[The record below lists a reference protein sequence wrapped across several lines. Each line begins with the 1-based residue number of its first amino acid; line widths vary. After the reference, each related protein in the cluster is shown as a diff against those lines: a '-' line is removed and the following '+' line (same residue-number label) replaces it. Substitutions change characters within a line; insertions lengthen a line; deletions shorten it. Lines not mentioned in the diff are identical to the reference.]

1 MGKPRFVQQT
11 THVVLVD
18 RYELGPVLGQGGMAK
33 VHRGLDRQLGRQVA
47 IKVLAPPFDR
57 DREFVERFQ
66 REARAAAGLSHPNI
80 VAVFDSGSDDGTHY
94 IVTELVEGETLADR
108 LRRDGPMPQAEAVAV
123 AVDIARA
130 LAAAHERGLIHRD
143 IKPGNVMLLPDGR
156 VKVVDFGIARAAGSD
171 TLTNTGVVLGSTAYL
186 SPEQASGQPV
196 DERADL
202 YALGCVLYE
211 MLTGRVPFSADTPIA
226 TMYRH
231 VNEDPPPPSTFA
243 PIPSELED
251 IVMRALE
258 KDPKRR
264 FASASELEAALLA
277 VPLARGGDTMRLEPA
292 AAETQ
297 PVGRVGAVAA
307 GGAIAAGAAAA
318 DAAKTEPVTDG
329 RRRSGGGG
337 LRSRRSGP
345 SHARPRRSPRG
356 RRPWLIAA
364 LVVAL
369 LFALTGVLIAATTDP
384 LPRKPAVRQEARETA
399 QTTLPSETPE
409 TPVTFADAWSGLISA
424 IGSAKVADDISDH
437 AAEEL
442 AKDAD
447 ELLGAYRD
455 GDTDKLG
462 ESLQHLEEH
471 LAKAVE
477 EEEIAPEAA
486 DAVDNAISDIV
497 VALQNEGALAVVPT
511 SAPTGPTGDEQGN
524 EDKHGARR
532 RTARPTGT
540 KRTRARPRPAV
551 RAPRRRSPE
560 RPRAAR

>member
-1 MGKPRFVQQT
+1 MGKPRFVPQT

-33 VHRGLDRQLGRQVA
+33 VHQGLDRQLGRQVA

-123 AVDIARA
+123 AADIARA

-277 VPLARGGDTMRLEPA
+277 VPLARSGDTMRLEPA

-297 PVGRVGAVAA
+297 PVGRVAALAA
-307 GGAIAAGAAAA
+307 GGAVVA
-318 DAAKTEPVTDG
+318 EPLPRTPRRPSPSPHG
-329 RRRSGGGG
+329 RRRVWGRWAPSSTQRAS
-337 LRSRRSGP
+337 RS
-345 SHARPRRSPRG
+345 PRRSPGAPPLADRGG
-356 RRPWLIAA
+356 RRRPA
-364 LVVAL
+364 VRSCRR
-369 LFALTGVLIAATTDP
+369 LIAATSDP
-384 LPRKPAVRQEARETA
+384 LPKKPAVRQEARETA
-399 QTTLPSETPE
+399 QSTLPTETPE

-447 ELLGAYRD
+447 ELLGAYRH
-455 GDTDKLG
+455 GDTDKLS

-477 EEEIAPEAA
+477 EEEIAPTAA
-486 DAVDNAISDIV
+486 DDVDNAISDIV

-511 SAPTGPTGDEQGN
+511 PAPTGPTGETGETSGGK
-524 EDKHGARR
+524 EDKHG
-532 RTARPTGT
+532 
-540 KRTRARPRPAV
+540 
-551 RAPRRRSPE
+551 SPPYGE
-560 RPRAAR
+560 ANGHEED

>member
-33 VHRGLDRQLGRQVA
+33 VHQGLDRQLGRQVA

-108 LRRDGPMPQAEAVAV
+108 LRRDGPIPQAEAVAV

-143 IKPGNVMLLPDGR
+143 IKPGNVMLLPDAR

-186 SPEQASGQPV
+186 SPEQASGKPV

-243 PIPSELED
+243 QIPSELED

-258 KDPKRR
+258 KDPKHR
-264 FASASELEAALLA
+264 FTSASELEAALLA
-277 VPLARGGDTMRLEPA
+277 VPLARSGDTMRLEPS

-297 PVGRVGAVAA
+297 PVGNVSAVAA
-307 GGAIAAGAAAA
+307 IGAGAAAA
-318 DAAKTEPVTDG
+318 DAAKTEPVTTTAG
-329 RRRSGGGG
+329 GGSGDGG
-337 LRSRRSGP
+337 LRPRRSGP
-345 SHARPRRSPRG
+345 PHARSRHSPRG
-356 RRPWLIAA
+356 RRPWLIAVV
-364 LVVAL
+364 VVAL
-369 LFALTGVLIAATTDP
+369 LFGLTGVLIAATSDP
-384 LPRKPAVRQEARETA
+384 LPRRPAVRQEAREAA
-399 QTTLPSETPE
+399 QTTLPTETPETPE

-424 IGSAKVADDISDH
+424 IGTAKVADDISDH

-477 EEEIAPEAA
+477 EEEIAPAAA
-486 DAVDNAISDIV
+486 DDVDNAISDIV

-511 SAPTGPTGDEQGN
+511 GPTGETTGGK
-524 EDKHGARR
+524 EDKHG
-532 RTARPTGT
+532 
-540 KRTRARPRPAV
+540 
-551 RAPRRRSPE
+551 SPPYGE
-560 RPRAAR
+560 ANGHEGD

>member
-11 THVVLVD
+11 THDVLVD

-318 DAAKTEPVTDG
+318 DGAKTEPVTDG
-329 RRRSGGGG
+329 RRGRG
-337 LRSRRSGP
+337 RWAPFATERAVP
-345 SHARPRRSPRG
+345 RSPSPFAAGPPPVADRGG
-356 RRPWLIAA
+356 RR
-364 LVVAL
+364 
-369 LFALTGVLIAATTDP
+369 
-384 LPRKPAVRQEARETA
+384 
-399 QTTLPSETPE
+399 
-409 TPVTFADAWSGLISA
+409 
-424 IGSAKVADDISDH
+424 
-437 AAEEL
+437 
-442 AKDAD
+442 
-447 ELLGAYRD
+447 
-455 GDTDKLG
+455 
-462 ESLQHLEEH
+462 
-471 LAKAVE
+471 
-477 EEEIAPEAA
+477 
-486 DAVDNAISDIV
+486 
-497 VALQNEGALAVVPT
+497 
-511 SAPTGPTGDEQGN
+511 
-524 EDKHGARR
+524 
-532 RTARPTGT
+532 
-540 KRTRARPRPAV
+540 RPAV
-551 RAPRRRSPE
+551 RPDRGAHRGDVRPVAEEARGPPGGTRDRPDHAPDRD
-560 RPRAAR
+560 PRDAA

>member
-1 MGKPRFVQQT
+1 
-11 THVVLVD
+11 
-18 RYELGPVLGQGGMAK
+18 
-33 VHRGLDRQLGRQVA
+33 VA

-130 LAAAHERGLIHRD
+130 LSAAHERGLIHRD

-277 VPLARGGDTMRLEPA
+277 VPLARSGDTMRLEPA

-318 DAAKTEPVTDG
+318 DAAKTEPAAAAAG
-329 RRRSGGGG
+329 GGSGGGG
-337 LRSRRSGP
+337 LRSRRSMP

-356 RRPWLIAA
+356 HRPWLIAA
-364 LVVAL
+364 VVVVL
-369 LFALTGVLIAATTDP
+369 LFALTGVLLAATSDP
-384 LPRKPAVRQEARETA
+384 LPKRPAVRQEAREAA
-399 QTTLPSETPE
+399 QTTVSPE
-409 TPVTFADAWSGLISA
+409 TPVTFADAWSRLISA

-437 AAEEL
+437 AAQEL
-442 AKDAD
+442 ARDAD

-477 EEEIAPEAA
+477 EEEIAPDAA
-486 DAVDNAISDIV
+486 DAVDSAISDIV
-497 VALQNEGALAVVPT
+497 VALQNEGALAAVPT
-511 SAPTGPTGDEQGN
+511 SAPTGPAGDEQGK
-524 EDKHGARR
+524 EDKHG
-532 RTARPTGT
+532 
-540 KRTRARPRPAV
+540 
-551 RAPRRRSPE
+551 SPPYGDANGHDE
-560 RPRAAR
+560 D